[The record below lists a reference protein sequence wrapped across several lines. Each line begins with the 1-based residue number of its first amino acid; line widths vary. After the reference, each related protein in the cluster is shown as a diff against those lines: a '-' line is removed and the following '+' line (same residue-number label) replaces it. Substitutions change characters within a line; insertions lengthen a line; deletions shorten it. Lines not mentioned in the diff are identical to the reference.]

1 MQRSWLFALALVGGL
16 TAGLPTHA
24 GAQTPAPAAGAAP
37 GAGHGFLIDKHA
49 AAGLNCAACH
59 SESPPSK
66 QPDAAVCVKCHG
78 NNAQMAAKTAS
89 DQPNPHASH
98 LGEIPCTSCHHIHQ
112 ASVLYCA
119 QCHNFDFKTP

>member
-1 MQRSWLFALALVGGL
+1 MRGWFYAVALLIGGVAAVL
-16 TAGLPTHA
+16 MHA
-24 GAQTPAPAAGAAP
+24 QAQSPSATAP
-37 GAGHGFLIDKHA
+37 GAGHGFLIDKHI

-66 QPDAAVCVKCHG
+66 QPDTAVCVKCHG
-78 NNAQMAAKTAS
+78 SNAQMAAKTAS

-98 LGEIPCTSCHHIHQ
+98 LGDVPCTSCHHIHQ

-119 QCHNFDFKTP
+119 QCHNFDLNTP

>member
-1 MQRSWLFALALVGGL
+1 MRGWFYAVFLSIGVI
-16 TAGLPTHA
+16 TAVLTHA
-24 GAQTPAPAAGAAP
+24 EAQSASPTASPTAP
-37 GAGHGFLIDKHA
+37 GAGHGFLIDKHI

-66 QPDAAVCVKCHG
+66 QPDTAVCVNCHG
-78 NNAQMAAKTAS
+78 TNAQMAAKTAS

-98 LGEIPCTSCHHIHQ
+98 LGDVPCTSCHHIHQ

-119 QCHNFDFKTP
+119 QCHNFDLNTP

>member
-1 MQRSWLFALALVGGL
+1 MRRSRLFALAMFGGL
-16 TAGLPTHA
+16 TVGLLTHA
-24 GAQTPAPAAGAAP
+24 AAQTATPVAP
-37 GAGHGFLIDKHA
+37 GAGHGFLIDKHV

-78 NNAQMAAKTAS
+78 TNAQMAAKTAS

-119 QCHNFDFKTP
+119 QCHNFDLKTP